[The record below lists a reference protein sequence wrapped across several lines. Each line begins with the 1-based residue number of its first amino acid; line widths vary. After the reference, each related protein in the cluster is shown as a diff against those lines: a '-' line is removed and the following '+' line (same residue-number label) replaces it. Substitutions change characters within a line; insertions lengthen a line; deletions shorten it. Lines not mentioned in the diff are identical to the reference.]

1 MKRNDAPRR
10 EPMRLNLVEQRVVR
24 FLNEKYQRGITIVTG
39 SELRR
44 FLASIDK
51 PESSHFMPE
60 RLVYHGLIEEI
71 DCRKV
76 SLVDGTTWKREACA
90 WAITPAL
97 PDAAFGDDYN
107 PKSGRTRRK
116 ANADGRGRKLVD
128 DDATTRRDI
137 LRDWKRAK
145 EAGLT
150 AKEFCKRERE
160 RADGPSYLTERYLRK
175 LVSWAAKQKS
185 RRR

>member
-1 MKRNDAPRR
+1 MARTKRGDGGRDRRLRDIKRLADEAVLEGWKTTHPLELLRLDDLLHDDGAGQSTPR
-10 EPMRLNLVEQRVVR
+10 P
-24 FLNEKYQRGITIVTG
+24 
-39 SELRR
+39 
-44 FLASIDK
+44 
-51 PESSHFMPE
+51 
-60 RLVYHGLIEEI
+60 
-71 DCRKV
+71 
-76 SLVDGTTWKREACA
+76 
-90 WAITPAL
+90 
-97 PDAAFGDDYN
+97 
-107 PKSGRTRRK
+107 GRTRRK

-145 EAGLT
+145 EADLT

-160 RADGPSYLTERYLRK
+160 RADGPSYLTEKYLRK